1 MLQQNSKVLETLKK
15 TFPQFFDKDGNFL
28 AERFDKMLKA
38 NNVALSKDYVK
49 LKKNLLI
56 GKNPFHIFLPCIFF
70 SFDIHSLT

>member
-1 MLQQNSKVLETLKK
+1 MLQQNNKALETLKK

-38 NNVALSKDYVK
+38 NNVALSKDYAK

-56 GKNPFHIFLPCIFF
+56 GKNSFPYISSLCFF
-70 SFDIHSLT
+70 